1 MQGEE
6 QDQHAG
12 GGVAPMMSG
21 PVVVDVFKE
30 GWVEHLDLVV
40 DRDIQGGDI
49 SFIFVFRF
57 IISFWVTT
65 GKGLYTSILKKVFSY
80 CQLQEHCITP
90 LSEML

>member
-65 GKGLYTSILKKVFSY
+65 TIDFDALRLKDRISFS
-80 CQLQEHCITP
+80 L
-90 LSEML
+90 

>member
-40 DRDIQGGDI
+40 DRDIRGGDI

-57 IISFWVTT
+57 IILFWVTT
-65 GKGLYTSILKKVFSY
+65 TIDFDALRLKDRISFSF
-80 CQLQEHCITP
+80 
-90 LSEML
+90 

>member
-40 DRDIQGGDI
+40 DRDIRGGDI

-57 IISFWVTT
+57 IILFWVTT
-65 GKGLYTSILKKVFSY
+65 TIDFDALRLKDRISFSR
-80 CQLQEHCITP
+80 
-90 LSEML
+90 SEERR